1 MRRYLLDT
9 HIWLWYLAG
18 SKDLPTTL
26 RQALDDAVGS
36 CWLSPISLWEASALV
51 KRGRVR
57 SVAAGRDWVRDA
69 LENLPLR
76 EAPINFEV
84 ARAVADL
91 DLAHNDPADHFLA
104 ATALVYDLTLVT
116 MDRHLLRTDW
126 LPTLTA

>member
-18 SKDLPTTL
+18 SKDLPASL
-26 RQALDDAVGS
+26 REALDDAVGK
-36 CWLSPISLWEASALV
+36 CWLSPISLWEASVLV
-51 KRGRVR
+51 LRGRVR
-57 SVAAGRDWVRDA
+57 SVGAGRDWIKEA

-76 EAPINFEV
+76 EAPVSFAV
-84 ARAVADL
+84 ARTLADL
-91 DLAHNDPADHFLA
+91 DLPHNDPADRFLA

-116 MDRHLLRTDW
+116 MDQHLRRASW

>member
-18 SKDLPTTL
+18 SKDLPASL
-26 RQALDDAVGS
+26 REALDDAVGR
-36 CWLSPISLWEASALV
+36 CWLSPISLWEASVLV
-51 KRGRVR
+51 QRGRVR
-57 SVAAGRDWVRDA
+57 SVGAGRDWIKEA

-76 EAPINFEV
+76 EAPVNFAV
-84 ARAVADL
+84 ARTLADL
-91 DLAHNDPADHFLA
+91 DLPHNDPADRFLA

-116 MDRHLLRTDW
+116 MDQHLRRASW